1 MVCRNGQPKKTD
13 PFWLNYMGKAE
24 TRGGLRVSEFFERTV
39 WIWITTTM
47 IRTLVEME
55 ADDAQDAGD
64 ITPKQKTAVHFIKK
78 SVAGQ
83 VESSSDFFEGRGL
96 DVIAE
101 NDGGREFHMAGEG
114 DVLLY
119 SYLTTLQT
127 VTAVNHLDVALR
139 GAQITRARI
148 SFVSESLFHRKS

>member
-1 MVCRNGQPKKTD
+1 
-13 PFWLNYMGKAE
+13 
-24 TRGGLRVSEFFERTV
+24 
-39 WIWITTTM
+39 M

-64 ITPKQKTAVHFIKK
+64 ITPKQKAAVHFINGHSSTTAKRYYVKK

-83 VESSSDFFEGRGL
+83 VESSRDFLEGRGL

-101 NDGGREFHMAGEG
+101 NDGAVEG
-114 DVLLY
+114 SSTWPAKVMC
-119 SYLTTLQT
+119 YLTTLQT

-148 SFVSESLFHRKS
+148 RFVSESLFYRKS

>member
-1 MVCRNGQPKKTD
+1 
-13 PFWLNYMGKAE
+13 
-24 TRGGLRVSEFFERTV
+24 
-39 WIWITTTM
+39 M
-47 IRTLVEME
+47 IRTRVETE

-64 ITPKQKTAVHFIKK
+64 ITPKQKAPVHFIK
-78 SVAGQ
+78 
-83 VESSSDFFEGRGL
+83 VESSRDFFEGRGL

-148 SFVSESLFHRKS
+148 RFVSESLFYRKS